1 VSPIVPGQAS
11 LGRMHMNQPHI
22 LIVDDDPIFSELLK
36 EVLQEQDY
44 AISLAG
50 NGRQALEQL
59 QRGRPDL
66 VLLDVTM
73 PDMSGLQILSQVRTE
88 HPEITVV
95 MISGQSTI
103 KDAVEAIKLGAYDFL
118 EKPVDAQR
126 VLLTVKNTLNMIR
139 CRRERENDL
148 RVNLER
154 YGMIGISPAM
164 QRAFALIDALA
175 PTNAP
180 VLITGE
186 SGTGKELAARALHNL
201 SRRKNDPFVQI
212 NCAAIPDTLVE
223 SELFGYERGAFTDA
237 RQAKKGRFQLA
248 QNGTLFLDE
257 IGDLSLIAQSKILLA
272 LEQQEVYPLGG
283 GKSEKLDVRFIFAT
297 NQDLEKMLAEGRF
310 RQDLF
315 YRINVASITL
325 VPLRERREDIVPMAE
340 YFLRRFEEIYPG
352 PPKSLTDDGKSYL
365 LSMAWEGNVR
375 QVRNVMEKISI
386 LSNADKITARL
397 LANILEYKGQ
407 EFNQPSP
414 THETLHAARENFERT
429 YIQSILNEL
438 NGNVQQT
445 AAVLNLNRS
454 HLYRKLEQLGIEIGK
469 SPSAG

>member
-1 VSPIVPGQAS
+1 
-11 LGRMHMNQPHI
+11 MNQPQI

-44 AISLAG
+44 GISLAG

-59 QRGRPDL
+59 ERGQPDL
-66 VLLDVTM
+66 LLLDVTM
-73 PDMSGLQILSQVRTE
+73 PDISGLQILSQVRTE

-139 CRRERENDL
+139 FRRERENGL
-148 RVNLER
+148 RVNLQR
-154 YGMIGISPAM
+154 YGMIGVSQAM
-164 QRAFALIDALA
+164 QRVFALIDALA

-201 SRRKNDPFVQI
+201 SRRKDNPFVQI

-237 RQAKKGRFQLA
+237 RQAKKGRVQLA
-248 QNGTLFLDE
+248 QTGTRLLAE
-257 IGDLSLIAQSKILLA
+257 IGDLSLIGQSKILVA
-272 LEQQEVYPLGG
+272 LEQQEVSPLGG
-283 GKSEKLDVRFIFAT
+283 GKSEKLDIRFIFAT

-340 YFLRRFEEIYPG
+340 YFLQRFGELYPG
-352 PPKSLTDDGKSYL
+352 TAKELTEDAKSYM

-386 LSNADKITARL
+386 LSNTDKITARL
-397 LANILEYKGQ
+397 LKNILEYNGHQ
-407 EFNQPSP
+407 FNQPSP
-414 THETLHAARENFERT
+414 THETLHTAREHFERT
-429 YIQSILNEL
+429 YIQSVLNEL

-445 AAVLNLNRS
+445 AAVLGLNRS

-469 SPSAG
+469 PLNAV

>member
-1 VSPIVPGQAS
+1 
-11 LGRMHMNQPHI
+11 
-22 LIVDDDPIFSELLK
+22 
-36 EVLQEQDY
+36 
-44 AISLAG
+44 
-50 NGRQALEQL
+50 
-59 QRGRPDL
+59 
-66 VLLDVTM
+66 
-73 PDMSGLQILSQVRTE
+73 
-88 HPEITVV
+88 

-272 LEQQEVYPLGG
+272 LEQQEVTPLGG
-283 GKSEKLDVRFIFAT
+283 GKSEKLDIRFIFAT

>member
-1 VSPIVPGQAS
+1 
-11 LGRMHMNQPHI
+11 MNQPQI

-44 AISLAG
+44 EISLAG

-66 VLLDVTM
+66 LLLDVTM
-73 PDMSGLQILSQVRTE
+73 PDMSGLQILSQVRTD

-139 CRRERENDL
+139 CRRERKNGL
-148 RVNLER
+148 RADLER
-154 YGMIGISPAM
+154 YGMIGVSPAM
-164 QRAFALIDALA
+164 QRVFALIDALA

-201 SRRKNDPFVQI
+201 SRRKDDPFVQI

-272 LEQQEVYPLGG
+272 LEQQEVTPLGG

-340 YFLRRFEEIYPG
+340 YFLQRFEELYPG
-352 PPKSLTDDGKSYL
+352 TPKTLTDDGKSYL

-386 LSNADKITARL
+386 LSNADQITARL
-397 LANILEYKGQ
+397 LKNILEYKGQ
-407 EFNQPSP
+407 ELNQPSP
-414 THETLHAARENFERT
+414 SHETLHSARDHFERT

-445 AAVLNLNRS
+445 AAVLGLNRS

-469 SPSAG
+469 PPGAV

>member
-1 VSPIVPGQAS
+1 
-11 LGRMHMNQPHI
+11 MNQPQI

-44 AISLAG
+44 EISLAG

-66 VLLDVTM
+66 LLLDVTM
-73 PDMSGLQILSQVRTE
+73 PDMSGLQILSQVRTD

-139 CRRERENDL
+139 CRRERKNGL
-148 RVNLER
+148 RADLER
-154 YGMIGISPAM
+154 YGMIGVSPAM
-164 QRAFALIDALA
+164 QRVFALIDALA

-201 SRRKNDPFVQI
+201 SRRKDDPFVQI
-212 NCAAIPDTLVE
+212 NCAAIPDNLVE

-272 LEQQEVYPLGG
+272 LEQQEVTPLGG

-340 YFLRRFEEIYPG
+340 YFLQRFEELYPG
-352 PPKSLTDDGKSYL
+352 TPKTLTDDGKSYL

-386 LSNADKITARL
+386 LSNADQITARL
-397 LANILEYKGQ
+397 LKNILEYKGQ
-407 EFNQPSP
+407 ELNQPSP
-414 THETLHAARENFERT
+414 SHETLHSARDHFERT

-445 AAVLNLNRS
+445 AAVLGLNRS

-469 SPSAG
+469 PPGAV